1 MFFKTTDAHEALR
14 AKVRQFAENE
24 VKPIAFLLDQ
34 QNEFPGRS
42 WPSWG
47 SWASPTPRNT
57 AEPAWTC

>member
-34 QNEFPGRS
+34 QNEFPDEACLLYTSR
-42 WPSWG
+42 
-47 SWASPTPRNT
+47 
-57 AEPAWTC
+57 CV